1 MKNPNFFILNKSKF
15 NVFMATICLSLA
27 LFFSNASWADG
38 MHGVFMVVKGN
49 VNLTNNQAQIKKV
62 KVGDKVVPGD
72 LVETTID
79 SRAKIVMSDRNVIN
93 VSPETKL
100 KIEKYE
106 NNGEDKNVEM
116 NLLEGKVRN
125 NVEQKYDG
133 EKNKFIVKTPTAV
146 AGVRGTQFFTS
157 FDPGTKLTSVVT
169 LRGAVS
175 LAPLNMNLA
184 NAKPVVIKMG
194 ESTTLAPGANP
205 ETPKPMPKEDLKKL
219 DQESTVSAAPS
230 KQDTP
235 KETAKGDTKSDD
247 KKSDA
252 KDSNSSTASTSGTA
266 TNETSSNNAGSP
278 PAEPAAASGQATS
291 NSAPATAAEP
301 TATASQ
307 APAATASEPA
317 AASNASRAPAS
328 IDPSAST
335 ASSAMTPS
343 AAAPAPFKMVEV
355 GDVDVGQFKQILP
368 PATAVSQPKP
378 PSPTLVNKPV
388 TAVTPVTV
396 INDIIRGTTGKAHVI
411 IIPQLPK

>member
-1 MKNPNFFILNKSKF
+1 
-15 NVFMATICLSLA
+15 MATIGLSIA
-27 LFFSNASWADG
+27 LFFSNASWAEG

-49 VNLTNNQAQIKKV
+49 VNLTNNQAQTKKV

-72 LVETTID
+72 LVETAID

-175 LAPLNMNLA
+175 LAPLNMNVA
-184 NAKPVVIKMG
+184 NAKPVIIKMG

-230 KQDTP
+230 KQDAP
-235 KETAKGDTKSDD
+235 KETAKSDKKSDD
-247 KKSDA
+247 KKSDS
-252 KDSNSSTASTSGTA
+252 KDSNSSTASKSGSSTTETA
-266 TNETSSNNAGSP
+266 SSNKAGSP
-278 PAEPAAASGQATS
+278 PAEQTAASGQTTS

-301 TATASQ
+301 AATASQ
-307 APAATASEPA
+307 ASAPAASSST
-317 AASNASRAPAS
+317 NRAPAS
-328 IDPSAST
+328 VDPSAST
-335 ASSAMTPS
+335 AMAPS
-343 AAAPAPFKMVEV
+343 AAAPAPIKMVEV

-368 PATAVSQPKP
+368 PAAAVSQPRP
-378 PSPTLVNKPV
+378 PPPILVNTPV
-388 TAVTPVTV
+388 AVAPPVTV
-396 INDIIRGTTGKAHVI
+396 INDIIRGATGKAHVI

>member
-1 MKNPNFFILNKSKF
+1 
-15 NVFMATICLSLA
+15 
-27 LFFSNASWADG
+27 
-38 MHGVFMVVKGN
+38 MVVKGN
-49 VNLTNNQAQIKKV
+49 VNLTNNQALIKKV

-72 LVETTID
+72 LVETAID
-79 SRAKIVMSDRNVIN
+79 SRAKIVMTDRNVIN
-93 VSPETKL
+93 ISPETKL

-157 FDPGTKLTSVVT
+157 FDPNTKLTSVVT

-175 LAPLNMNLA
+175 LAPLNMNVA
-184 NAKPVVIKMG
+184 NAKPVIIKMG

-230 KQDTP
+230 KQDAP
-235 KETAKGDTKSDD
+235 KETAKGDKKSDD
-247 KKSDA
+247 KKSDS
-252 KDSNSSTASTSGTA
+252 KDSNSATGSTSGSA
-266 TNETSSNNAGSP
+266 TNETASSNKASSP
-278 PAEPAAASGQATS
+278 PAEQAAAT
-291 NSAPATAAEP
+291 PAT
-301 TATASQ
+301 TM
-307 APAATASEPA
+307 ASEPA
-317 AASNASRAPAS
+317 AASGTGRAPAS
-328 IDPSAST
+328 IDPSAPAASAAPAPSAST
-335 ASSAMTPS
+335 AAT
-343 AAAPAPFKMVEV
+343 APAPFKMVEV

-368 PATAVSQPKP
+368 PAAAVNQPKP

>member
-1 MKNPNFFILNKSKF
+1 MKNPNFLVLNKSKF
-15 NVFMATICLSLA
+15 NVFMAAICLSFA
-27 LFFSNASWADG
+27 LFFSNASWAEG

-49 VNLTNNQAQIKKV
+49 VNLTNNQALIKKV

-72 LVETTID
+72 LVETAID
-79 SRAKIVMSDRNVIN
+79 SRAKIVMTDRNVIN
-93 VSPETKL
+93 ISPETKL

-157 FDPGTKLTSVVT
+157 FDPNTKLTSVVT

-175 LAPLNMNLA
+175 LAPLNMNVA
-184 NAKPVVIKMG
+184 NAKPVIIKMG

-230 KQDTP
+230 KQDAP
-235 KETAKGDTKSDD
+235 KETAKGDKKSDD
-247 KKSDA
+247 KKSDS
-252 KDSNSSTASTSGTA
+252 KDSNSATGSTSGSA
-266 TNETSSNNAGSP
+266 TNETASSNKASSP
-278 PAEPAAASGQATS
+278 PAEQAAAT
-291 NSAPATAAEP
+291 PAT
-301 TATASQ
+301 TM
-307 APAATASEPA
+307 ASEPA
-317 AASNASRAPAS
+317 AASGTGRAPAS
-328 IDPSAST
+328 IDPSAPAASAAPAPSAST
-335 ASSAMTPS
+335 AAT
-343 AAAPAPFKMVEV
+343 APAPFKMVEV

-368 PATAVSQPKP
+368 PAAAVNQPKP